1 MSYDVPYEDQNSLC
15 EQGHHGYASH
25 DGDEVGMSMDFHMA
39 DNTDVADAHNAFV
52 RREDQQ
58 AYHSDDTV
66 LQDDR
71 MIEGTSTNDEQT
83 QSGGHADIIV
93 EPAVEAAIVDGFHRL
108 AAEILFASKEN
119 KDPPVQETHD
129 ELLRHLSFIE
139 CRANYLVGEVRRR
152 LMDTVL
158 VMFDKGSTEYH
169 KYIDAYAQARA
180 FALWQLWAQHN
191 KDQLD
196 EASLAAL
203 DDNDRKY
210 YAVFT
215 KETLMPDII
224 FTPGTEAYNQAPD
237 ADMNTGGY
245 DAMALQETAASRD
258 AFEYPTEA
266 EDDMN
271 SLHYP
276 QDLANGENFYRMSMH
291 AYGEVPTCIQDP
303 LDTEDH
309 VDMDASADLSVPLAI
324 QTQTNTQA
332 AAKPRRKT
340 AKAATVESDSNS
352 NPADGLY
359 LPDKNDPT
367 FGKGAPC
374 QGIAY
379 AIKNGKKSWVSNP
392 DYSAKRVNSRIFGS
406 NDIPVGKWWP
416 SQSVACFNGA
426 HGSWCGGIVGDKN
439 KGAYSILKS
448 GGSYSS
454 VDEDQGD
461 VLFYSGSGAHNCEGD
476 KPKNSDGTEM
486 LYKSLKKNLP
496 VRVLRAA
503 PKKAG
508 DGLYSP
514 SVGIRYDGLYDVVG
528 RTKALN
534 DNGGAY

>member
-1 MSYDVPYEDQNSLC
+1 MSYDVPYEDQNSLF
-15 EQGHHGYASH
+15 EQGHYGYASH
-25 DGDEVGMSMDFHMA
+25 DGDEVGMSMDFQMA
-39 DNTDVADAHNAFV
+39 DNTEVADAHNAFV
-52 RREDQQ
+52 RQEDQQ

-66 LQDDR
+66 PQDDR
-71 MIEGTSTNDEQT
+71 MIEGTSTNDKQT
-83 QSGGHADIIV
+83 QSGGHADMTV
-93 EPAVEAAIVDGFHRL
+93 DPAVEAAIVDGFHRL
-108 AAEILFASKEN
+108 AGEILFASKKN
-119 KDPPVQETHD
+119 KAPPVQETHD
-129 ELLRHLSFIE
+129 ELHRHLSFIE
-139 CRANYLVGEVRRR
+139 CRANFLVGKVRRH

-158 VMFDKGSTEYH
+158 VMFDKGSTKYH

-215 KETLMPDII
+215 KETLMPDRM
-224 FTPGTEAYNQAPD
+224 FTPGTEACYTAPD
-237 ADMNTGGY
+237 AEMNIGDY
-245 DAMALQETAASRD
+245 DATALQETAASRD

-266 EDDMN
+266 GDDMN

-276 QDLANGENFYRMSMH
+276 QGLADGENFYRMSMH

-303 LDTEDH
+303 LDTED
-309 VDMDASADLSVPLAI
+309 DANMETSGDLSGPVVI
-324 QTQTNTQA
+324 QTQQNTQA
-332 AAKPRRKT
+332 TAKPRRKT
-340 AKAATVESDSNS
+340 PKAATVESGSNS
-352 NPADGLY
+352 NPPDGLY
-359 LPDKNDPT
+359 LPDRNDPM
-367 FGKGAPC
+367 FGDKGPLR
-374 QGIAY
+374 GIAY
-379 AIKNGKKSWVSNP
+379 AIKNGKKSWVANP
-392 DYSAKRVNSRIFGS
+392 NYVNEKVNSRVFG
-406 NDIPVGKWWP
+406 DEHIAVGDWWAA
-416 SQSVACFNGA
+416 QSLACCNGA

-454 VDEDQGD
+454 VDQDQGD
-461 VLFYSGSGAHNCEGD
+461 VLFYSGSGAHNCKGD

-486 LYKSLKKNLP
+486 LYKSLKNKRS

-503 PKKAG
+503 PKKAS

-514 SVGIRYDGLYDVVG
+514 SVGIRYDGLYDVVR
-528 RTKALN
+528 RTKAFN

>member
-39 DNTDVADAHNAFV
+39 DNTEVADAHNAFV
-52 RREDQQ
+52 RQEDQQ
-58 AYHSDDTV
+58 AYHSHDTV

-93 EPAVEAAIVDGFHRL
+93 DPAVEAAIVNGFHRL
-108 AAEILFASKEN
+108 AAEILFASKKN
-119 KDPPVQETHD
+119 KGPPVQETHD
-129 ELLRHLSFIE
+129 ELHRHLSFIE
-139 CRANYLVGEVRRR
+139 CRANFLVGVVRRH

-180 FALWQLWAQHN
+180 FALWQLWAQLN

-196 EASLAAL
+196 EASFAAL

-210 YAVFT
+210 CAVFT
-215 KETLMPDII
+215 KETLMRGVI
-224 FTPGTEAYNQAPD
+224 FMPGTQACFKAPD
-237 ADMNTGGY
+237 AEMSIGDH
-245 DAMALQETAASRD
+245 DAMALQEAAAYQD
-258 AFEYPTEA
+258 ASKYPTEV
-266 EDDMN
+266 DDGMQY
-271 SLHYP
+271 LHYP
-276 QDLANGENFYRMSMH
+276 QGLANGENFYHMSMH
-291 AYGEVPTCIQDP
+291 AYGEVPTCIRDP
-303 LDTEDH
+303 LDTEDD
-309 VDMDASADLSVPLAI
+309 VKKETSGDLSVPVAI
-324 QTQTNTQA
+324 QTQQNTQA

-359 LPDKNDPT
+359 VPDKNDPT

-392 DYSAKRVNSRIFGS
+392 DYSAERVNSRIFGS

-486 LYKSLKKNLP
+486 LYKSLKKRLP

-514 SVGIRYDGLYDVVG
+514 SVGIRYDGLYDVVR
-528 RTKALN
+528 RTKAFN